1 VTSIRT
7 ALVTGSTRGIGK
19 AIAFRLSRDGFRVAL
34 NYARDKNDAARAVE
48 EARGFAPQVVALQ
61 ADVSRPEECE
71 RLVQD
76 VVRVLGSLDVLVNN
90 VGPFLERSL
99 AETSDA
105 EWRLMVDG
113 NLGSAFFCSRAVLP
127 SMRERRSGCI
137 VNVSALNAEVSPGM
151 THEAPAYFVAK
162 SALAMMT
169 KSMARLEGR
178 HNIRINAVSPGF
190 IETEEYADWDPVERD
205 RWRSQIPLGR
215 FGRPDEVAEAVA
227 FLVSDRAA
235 YVSGT
240 VLHVHGGLWI

>member
-1 VTSIRT
+1 MTSTRT

-19 AIAFRLSRDGFRVAL
+19 AIAFRLARDGFRVAL
-34 NYARDKNDAARAVE
+34 NYARDKSDAARAVE
-48 EARGFAPQVVALQ
+48 EARGIAPQVVALQ

-90 VGPFLERSL
+90 VGPFLERTL

-113 NLGSAFFCSRAVLP
+113 NLGSAFFCSRAALP

-137 VNVSALNAEVSPGM
+137 VNLSALNAEVSPGM

-190 IETEEYADWDPVERD
+190 IETEGYADWDPVERD

>member
-19 AIAFRLSRDGFRVAL
+19 AIALRLARDGFRVAL
-34 NYARDKNDAARAVE
+34 NYARDRNDAARAVE
-48 EARGFAPQVVALQ
+48 EARDIAPQIVALQ

-90 VGPFLERSL
+90 VGPFLERPL

-113 NLGSAFFCSRAVLP
+113 NLGSAFFCSRAALP

-190 IETEEYADWDPVERD
+190 IETEGYADWDPVERD

>member
-1 VTSIRT
+1 MTSIRT

-19 AIAFRLSRDGFRVAL
+19 AIAFRLARDGFRVAL
-34 NYARDKNDAARAVE
+34 NYARDRNDAARAVE
-48 EARGFAPQVVALQ
+48 EARGLSHAVVALQ

-71 RLVQD
+71 RLAQD
-76 VVRVLGSLDVLVNN
+76 AVRVLGPIDVLVNN
-90 VGPFLERSL
+90 VGPFLERTL
-99 AETSDA
+99 AETTDA
-105 EWRLMVDG
+105 EWRQMVDG

-137 VNVSALNAEVSPGM
+137 VNVTALNAEVSPGM

-169 KSMARLEGR
+169 RSMARLEGR
-178 HNIRINAVSPGF
+178 HNVRINAVSPGF
-190 IETEEYADWDPVERD
+190 IETEEYADWNPVERE

>member
-1 VTSIRT
+1 MTSIRT

-19 AIAFRLSRDGFRVAL
+19 AIALRLARDGFRVAL
-34 NYARDKNDAARAVE
+34 NYARDRNDAARAVE
-48 EARGFAPQVVALQ
+48 EARGVAPQVVALQ

-90 VGPFLERSL
+90 VGPFLERPL

-127 SMRERRSGCI
+127 SMRERQSGCI

-190 IETEEYADWDPVERD
+190 IETEGYADWDPVERD